1 VSAAE
6 TPPPAAPAKRQPK
19 RIRRIRSITVGPE
32 DWALVQRMAAD
43 DERPVSW
50 MIVSLIR
57 REAARRARAA
67 APISLDKPSETE

>member
-1 VSAAE
+1 MSADE
-6 TPPPAAPAKRQPK
+6 TPQPAPARKQPK

-32 DWALVQRMAAD
+32 DWAAVQQLAKD

-67 APISLDKPSETE
+67 PIPLDKPSETE

>member
-1 VSAAE
+1 MSAAE
-6 TPPPAAPAKRQPK
+6 TPPPAAPVKRQPK

-57 REAARRARAA
+57 REAARRARTA
-67 APISLDKPSETE
+67 APIPLDKPSETE

>member
-1 VSAAE
+1 MSAAE
-6 TPPPAAPAKRQPK
+6 TPPPAPARKQPK

-32 DWALVQRMAAD
+32 DWAAVQQLAKD

-67 APISLDKPSETE
+67 APAPVPTEEP